1 MGIYLTWD
9 ISITIL
15 SIIATGL
22 FAYVVTKRRDL
33 RPWLPAYVFIMI
45 GQLVAPFT
53 LESGDIANTLN
64 LIFSLLGIFVIVG
77 VVIREYRE
85 MTRSSNTNAKNLK
98 KNVIMTVAPTAVM
111 TTLGISVVMLVVII
125 ISLYMLI
132 KIYLVKRMPIHFFI
146 ILLMI
151 LGIFS
156 LFIAIF
162 DSMAFDMKQLS
173 LFMSAIQQC
182 FVLTSGFVGLIEMRI
197 LESAK
202 GIEESKATLE
212 SVLTASSETSIQVAN
227 ISTELA
233 ASASEVNAAS
243 EEISSSTQNV
253 SNQIQKQVDK
263 LVEINDKTF
272 QMQMLSQKITKSTQG
287 IQNIMK
293 MITSISDQTNL
304 LALNASIEAGRAGEH
319 GLGFSV
325 VADEVRKLA
334 EESKK
339 SVANTGDSI
348 QEIIRLIE
356 NNAKLI
362 KEISED
368 IEISVIESQDSS
380 TSIEG
385 ISASAEEQTASME
398 EISATTAR
406 LSSLAE
412 VLRKVLLTSKSE
424 VSQIKK

>member
-1 MGIYLTWD
+1 
-9 ISITIL
+9 
-15 SIIATGL
+15 
-22 FAYVVTKRRDL
+22 
-33 RPWLPAYVFIMI
+33 
-45 GQLVAPFT
+45 
-53 LESGDIANTLN
+53 
-64 LIFSLLGIFVIVG
+64 
-77 VVIREYRE
+77 
-85 MTRSSNTNAKNLK
+85 
-98 KNVIMTVAPTAVM
+98 
-111 TTLGISVVMLVVII
+111 
-125 ISLYMLI
+125 
-132 KIYLVKRMPIHFFI
+132 
-146 ILLMI
+146 MI

-162 DSMAFDMKQLS
+162 DSLGFDMKQLS

-202 GIEESKATLE
+202 GIEESKTTLE
-212 SVLTASSETSIQVAN
+212 KVLNASSETSIQVAN

-243 EEISSSTQNV
+243 EEISASTQEV
-253 SNQIQKQVDK
+253 SNQIQRQVDK
-263 LVEINDKTF
+263 LVEVNDKTF
-272 QMQMLSQKITKSTQG
+272 KMQMLSQKIMKSTQV

-293 MITSISDQTNL
+293 MITSISEQTNL

-319 GLGFSV
+319 GLGFAV

-334 EESKK
+334 EESKNN
-339 SVANTGDSI
+339 VANTGDSI
-348 QEIIRLIE
+348 QEILKLIE
-356 NNAKLI
+356 DNAKLI
-362 KEISED
+362 TEISEE

-380 TSIEG
+380 TSMEG

-398 EISATTAR
+398 EITATTNR

-412 VLRKVLLTSKSE
+412 ALREALLTTQSK